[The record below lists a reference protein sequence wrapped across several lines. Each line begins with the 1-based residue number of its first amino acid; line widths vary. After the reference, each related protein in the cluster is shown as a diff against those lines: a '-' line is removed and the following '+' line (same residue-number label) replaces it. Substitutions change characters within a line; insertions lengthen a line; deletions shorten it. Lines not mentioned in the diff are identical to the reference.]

1 MSTLSVTV
9 DGMDVAVEAGS
20 SILEATDAAGVY
32 VPRLCA
38 HPSLATCGHCGL
50 CTVDVGSGEL
60 VRACETEADDGMRID
75 TDTASV
81 RESRAA
87 ALRKLLAVHPHTC
100 LTCDLREGCS
110 RTACSYHIAVEERC
124 CEKFGACEF
133 QRVAYFSG
141 IPDDAPRYEP
151 KGLPEGDEV
160 LYTRDLNLCIGC
172 LRCEDAC
179 RDLAGA
185 GAVGRVI
192 RGGLVLAGPA
202 RGDSMKEAGC
212 TFCGACVQVCP
223 TGALLPGKN
232 PKATRWLEKTRA
244 KLDLAGV
251 PAPPTAV
258 LRLDEVAVGSVPQRE
273 GVYQLY
279 DVAGTVLKIKG
290 VINLRE
296 ALEAELDERAAAS
309 FTFEEDPLY
318 TARESQLLQQYL
330 ATHGSM
336 PGGDDLE
343 DLF

>member
-1 MSTLSVTV
+1 VSSLSVTV
-9 DGMDVAVEAGS
+9 DGREVAVARGS
-20 SILEATDAAGVY
+20 SVLQATDAAGVY

-38 HPSLATCGHCGL
+38 HPSLTTAGHCGL
-50 CTVDVGSGEL
+50 CCVEVGRGEP

-75 TDTASV
+75 TDTKSV
-81 RESRAA
+81 RKSRAA

-110 RTACSYHIAVEERC
+110 RTECSYDIAVEERC
-124 CEKFGACEF
+124 CEKFGTCEF
-133 QRVAYFSG
+133 QRVAYFIG

-151 KGLPEGDEV
+151 KGLPEGDEA
-160 LYTRDLNLCIGC
+160 LYARNLNLCIGC

-179 RDLAGA
+179 RDLAAA
-185 GAVGRVI
+185 GAVGRVTH
-192 RGGLVLAGPA
+192 GGLVLVGPS
-202 RGDSMKEAGC
+202 RGESMHEAGC

-223 TGALLPGKN
+223 TGALMPGKDA
-232 PKATRWLEKTRA
+232 KARRWVERTRG

-251 PAPPTAV
+251 PEPPTAV
-258 LRLDEVAVGSVPQRE
+258 LRFDEAAVGSVPERE

-279 DVAGTVLKIKG
+279 DVAGTVLTIKG
-290 VINLRE
+290 VINLRA
-296 ALEAELDERAAAS
+296 ALKVELEEGAAAS

-330 ATHGSM
+330 AAHGSM